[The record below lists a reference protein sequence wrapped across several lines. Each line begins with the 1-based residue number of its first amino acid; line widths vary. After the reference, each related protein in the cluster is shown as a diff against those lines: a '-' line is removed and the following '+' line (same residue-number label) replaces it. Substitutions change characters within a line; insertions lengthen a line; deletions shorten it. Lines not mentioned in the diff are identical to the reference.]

1 LPLKPGQAGE
11 IVDEISHADLGAGA
25 DHADGAHDQPEA
37 AFLCG
42 KDMFDTGPYSRPSSM
57 TEIMIGFE
65 RSVVAATSYSFGVS
79 QRLGPP
85 FSA

>member
-1 LPLKPGQAGE
+1 
-11 IVDEISHADLGAGA
+11 
-25 DHADGAHDQPEA
+25 
-37 AFLCG
+37 
-42 KDMFDTGPYSRPSSM
+42 M